1 MSYRLSVLRTAG
13 HFVVHREASSLVCSC
28 TSGAG
33 AGARERE
40 RECGSPTASV
50 VLFSDGS
57 IFILHTSRPG
67 WTASLPSYS
76 APRPCPCSIAGAD
89 GEVLR
94 VEGSSL
100 APCSEASMTT
110 YASTPKS
117 TTTRR
122 PGPSQQ
128 PQARRRAPPR
138 QEHCGRSFRRARP
151 ELAPWEHH
159 VSTQWRIQ
167 MHSCIKT
174 AKPSIQWMCQWMF
187 SDY

>member
-1 MSYRLSVLRTAG
+1 M
-13 HFVVHREASSLVCSC
+13 E
-28 TSGAG
+28 
-33 AGARERE
+33 RERE
-40 RECGSPTASV
+40 RGS
-50 VLFSDGS
+50 GS
-57 IFILHTSRPG
+57 GSAGRPPPRSSSSAMAAYSYYIRRG
-67 WTASLPSYS
+67 QAGLLPSPLTRRRDL
-76 APRPCPCSIAGAD
+76 ALALLQVLMERCSGY
-89 GEVLR
+89 R

-151 ELAPWEHH
+151 ELAPWEHN